1 MCRCGLCT
9 LDRVRTHFCTVC
21 GLGHWTQ
28 LQAEDCHGDDD
39 VTEVL

>member
-21 GLGHWTQ
+21 GKAHWTQ
-28 LQAEDCHGDDD
+28 LQADDCHDNEIVDDD
-39 VTEVL
+39 